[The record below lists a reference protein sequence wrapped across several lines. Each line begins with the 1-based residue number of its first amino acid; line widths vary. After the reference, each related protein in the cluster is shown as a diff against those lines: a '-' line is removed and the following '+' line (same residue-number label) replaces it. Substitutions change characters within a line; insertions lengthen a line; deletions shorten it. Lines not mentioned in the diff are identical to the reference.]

1 MLHFTA
7 LFLSF
12 VEGISIQCD
21 YDAEPG
27 TSEFPHFASFAALC
41 HLIQKM
47 SKICPAVLLEGERFH
62 VLG

>member
-1 MLHFTA
+1 MLYFTA

-21 YDAEPG
+21 CDAELG
-27 TSEFPHFASFAALC
+27 TSEFPHFAAFAALC

-47 SKICPAVLLEGERFH
+47 SKKCPTVLLEG
-62 VLG
+62 